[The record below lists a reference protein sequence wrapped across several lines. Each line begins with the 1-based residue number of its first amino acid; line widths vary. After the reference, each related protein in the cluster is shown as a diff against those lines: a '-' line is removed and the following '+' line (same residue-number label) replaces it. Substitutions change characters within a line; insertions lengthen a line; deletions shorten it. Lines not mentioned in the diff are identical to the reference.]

1 VRAGAERRL
10 AAVNSSLLGFSASA
24 LGSAIALAVLRR
36 DAPPAVALFS
46 LVAAGVLANR
56 ATYVVDESVLA
67 RSRALMTELDAAD
80 AGREATRRALR
91 EAVRD
96 VRQGLA
102 ARQRVAAAVVGVI
115 EGADDANEQ
124 DQGGLRKPIFKALE
138 HSLV

>member
-1 VRAGAERRL
+1 MRAGAERRL

-46 LVAAGVLANR
+46 LVAAGVLARR
-56 ATYVVDESVLA
+56 ATYVPDAAVLA
-67 RSRALMTELDAAD
+67 RSRALVAELDAGE

-96 VRQGLA
+96 VRKGQQRAFA
-102 ARQRVAAAVVGVI
+102 A
-115 EGADDANEQ
+115 EGAAPDEATVHGQRD
-124 DQGGLRKPIFKALE
+124 GRLREVPL
-138 HSLV
+138 